1 MVDQK
6 EKFLEKGLSVNF
18 VGEGQDDDRA
28 LDAIVHGQVQ
38 LVYISPESL
47 LENKR
52 YRSMLKSRNYQ
63 EKMVALVVD
72 EAHCVKFWLV
82 PPVMIVCKFQCKLFR
97 RGDEFRT
104 AFAKSGNIR
113 CLLPEKVNV
122 LALTATATKET
133 LECVIC
139 RLAMYQPIIIGL
151 PPDRPNIKLIVKPYL
166 SIPTLCQQLS
176 DELKEKRS
184 LFPKT
189 VIFCRSLK
197 HCADMCEFMRR
208 FLGPHITDP
217 SGQPSILQFRLVDVF
232 TAASDNDMREE
243 VLKEFSKKILN

>member
-1 MVDQK
+1 MALHSKSVIFAILPLLFDFMRGKSSLITEKITSNPSISGSIAVVVTPLISLMVDQK
-6 EKFLEKGLSVNF
+6 EKFLEKGLWVNF

-28 LDAIVHGQVQ
+28 LDAIVNGLVQ
-38 LVYISPESL
+38 LVYISPDSL

-52 YRSMLKSRNYQ
+52 YRMLKSRNYQ

-82 PPVMIVCKFQCKLFR
+82 PPVMIVCKFQCELFR

-104 AFAKSGNIR
+104 AFAKLGNIR

-197 HCADMCEFMRR
+197 HCAD
-208 FLGPHITDP
+208 
-217 SGQPSILQFRLVDVF
+217 V
-232 TAASDNDMREE
+232 
-243 VLKEFSKKILN
+243 